1 MPASAKRT
9 SGTQRGLS
17 LVEMVISIT
26 LIGVLAVMAAP
37 MLRLP
42 LAAWSEATQR
52 SELVQAAELINS
64 QLATDLQRA
73 LPGSARVRTVGS
85 RVLLE
90 FLQVRAS
97 GRHRAGPSLA
107 VQQCPAPCSLP
118 GNNDA
123 LETGCPET
131 CFTSLGQLE
140 GDPPVPGAD
149 WIVVN
154 PRGPGI
160 PGGDPWFGGNAA
172 VPGGIKVRLTAMQAA
187 PEGQRLRHGAFVF
200 GALAPSRSFYIVAA
214 PVSWDCNPATGTLTR
229 ASGYAIAATQ
239 PLVFGG
245 ATSVAVLDRGVAAC
259 GFSVAAGGGD
269 ASGTVSA
276 RVGLQRSAPG
286 ATTVE
291 RFELVAQY
299 VLPAGS

>member
-1 MPASAKRT
+1 M
-9 SGTQRGLS
+9 QRGFS

-73 LPGSARVRTVGS
+73 LPGSARVRSVGT

-90 FLQVRAS
+90 FLEVRAT
-97 GRHRAGPSLA
+97 GRHRAGLSLA
-107 VQQCPAPCSLP
+107 AQQCPALCSLP

-131 CFTSLGQLE
+131 CFTSLGPLE
-140 GDPPVPGAD
+140 GDPPVVGSD

-154 PRGPGI
+154 PQGPGV

-172 VPGGIKVRLTAMQAA
+172 VAGGIKVRLTALQAV
-187 PEGQRLRHGAFVF
+187 PEGQRLRHGAHIFTAV
-200 GALAPSRSFYIVAA
+200 APSRRFYIVAA
-214 PVSWDCNPATGTLTR
+214 PVSWDCNPAAGTLTR
-229 ASGYAIAATQ
+229 ASGYAIAANQ
-239 PLVFGG
+239 PVAFGG
-245 ATSVAVLDRGVAAC
+245 ATSSAVLDRGVAAC
-259 GFSVAAGGGD
+259 GFTVTAGGGD
-269 ASGTVSA
+269 TSGTVSV
-276 RVGLQRSAPG
+276 RVQLQRAAPG

-299 VLPAGS
+299 ALPGGS